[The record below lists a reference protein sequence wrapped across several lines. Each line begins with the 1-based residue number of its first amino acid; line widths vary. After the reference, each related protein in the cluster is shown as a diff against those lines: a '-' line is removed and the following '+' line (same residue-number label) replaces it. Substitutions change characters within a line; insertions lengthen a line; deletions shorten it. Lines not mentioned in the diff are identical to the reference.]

1 MEVLSFPLKFSAEGD
16 FIRVDDTSDTYK
28 AEQVRAFVST
38 HKGERALFPS
48 FGTDD
53 PTFDDFTGSTL
64 VSEFVNF
71 YDTSV
76 VIDHI
81 DVIKKQGAVSNI
93 EVNFL

>member
-16 FIRVDDTSDTYK
+16 FMRVDDTSDVYK

-38 HKGERALFPS
+38 HKGERPLFPS

-53 PTFDDFTGSTL
+53 PTFDDFTGNSL
-64 VSEFVNF
+64 VNEFIQF
-71 YDTSV
+71 YGSSV
-76 VIDHI
+76 VINHI
-81 DVIKKQGAVSNI
+81 DIIKKHGAIKNI

>member
-53 PTFDDFTGSTL
+53 PTFDDFTGSSL
-64 VSEFVNF
+64 VSK
-71 YDTSV
+71 
-76 VIDHI
+76 
-81 DVIKKQGAVSNI
+81 DVMWSIPETPFTKLSQVS
-93 EVNFL
+93 